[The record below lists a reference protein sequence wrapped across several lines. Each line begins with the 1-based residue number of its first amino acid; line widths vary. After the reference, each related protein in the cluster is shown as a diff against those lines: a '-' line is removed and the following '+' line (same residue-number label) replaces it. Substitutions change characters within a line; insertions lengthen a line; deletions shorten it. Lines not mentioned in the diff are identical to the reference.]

1 MKTCHGCG
9 RLSPDTAPSCPKCGT
24 PLPAAALPAA
34 RDLPPAAVLPATPF
48 GARPASTRPAPS
60 AAQSTAARAGIASA
74 GRPRLVAGAA
84 ASTFDPDTIPST
96 FGPGD
101 GGDVVVDGFDEE
113 AWRAVIGPSN
123 QDYYLDRFRAIEEA
137 GGGWRAG
144 WHWPA
149 LFVTWYWMMY
159 RRLWGPV
166 ALYTVGSWALLMAAV
181 ALAGSRNSAGAL
193 ISLAMIAAHAMAPP
207 LFATSMYYRRCARLM
222 RRAARDTTRERYL
235 GRLEAAGGTGRGP
248 MVVLII
254 VASVALIGILAA
266 IALPAYTDYQRRSR
280 AHEVMVFAR
289 THAAAAAETYEA
301 SGTFPSQLTDAPPL
315 WPELE
320 GLEIDPE
327 SGVIQVRMRF
337 APKGPAGELFLLPEV
352 DATGRVTWRCQASPT
367 LQRLAP
373 RDCRTAVPGA
383 PGNADTPSRVS

>member
-9 RLSPDTAPSCPKCGT
+9 RLSPDTASSCPKCGT
-24 PLPAAALPAA
+24 PLPAAALPSA
-34 RDLPPAAVLPATPF
+34 RDLPQPAVLPATPF
-48 GARPASTRPAPS
+48 DARPASTRAAPPV
-60 AAQSTAARAGIASA
+60 AQSTAARAGIASA
-74 GRPRLVAGAA
+74 GRPRLVAGAT

-159 RRLWGPV
+159 RRLWGAV
-166 ALYTVGSWALLMAAV
+166 ALYAVGSWLLMIGAG
-181 ALAGSRNSAGAL
+181 ALAGSRSTAGAVVIL
-193 ISLAMIAAHAMAPP
+193 TLVAAYFLAPP
-207 LFATSMYYRRCARLM
+207 LFATSLYYRRCARLM
-222 RRAARDTTRERYL
+222 RRAAQDTTRERYL

-248 MVVLII
+248 MVVLLI
-254 VASVALIGILAA
+254 VGSIALVGILAA
-266 IALPAYTDYQRRSR
+266 IALPTYTEYQRR
-280 AHEVMVFAR
+280 AQVAEVMVFAR

-301 SGTFPSQLTDAPPL
+301 SGAFPSQLTDAPPL

-320 GLEIDPE
+320 GLEINPD

-337 APKGPAGELFLLPEV
+337 APKGPAGELFLLPEI
-352 DATGRVTWRCQASPT
+352 DATRRITWRCQASPT

-373 RDCRTAVPGA
+373 RECRAV
-383 PGNADTPSRVS
+383 N

>member
-9 RLSPDTAPSCPKCGT
+9 RLSPDTASSCPKCGT
-24 PLPAAALPAA
+24 ALPPGALPSA
-34 RDLPPAAVLPATPF
+34 RDLPHPPVLPATPF
-48 GARPASTRPAPS
+48 GARPASTRPAPV
-60 AAQSTAARAGIASA
+60 AAQTTAARAGMASA
-74 GRPRLVAGAA
+74 GRPRVVAGAA
-84 ASTFDPDTIPST
+84 SSTFDPDTIPST

-113 AWRAVIGPSN
+113 AFRAVIGPSN
-123 QDYYLDRFRAIEEA
+123 QAYYLDRFRAIEEA

-159 RRLWGPV
+159 RRMWGGV
-166 ALYTVGSWALLMAAV
+166 ALYAVGSWLLMV
-181 ALAGSRNSAGAL
+181 GVSVLAGAGTTGAVILLAL
-193 ISLAMIAAHAMAPP
+193 FAAHFLAPP
-207 LFATSMYYRRCARLM
+207 LFATSLYYRRCVRLM

-248 MVVLII
+248 LIILII
-254 VASVALIGILAA
+254 VGTVAFIGILAA
-266 IALPAYTDYQRRSR
+266 IALPTYTEYQRKARV
-280 AHEVMVFAR
+280 AEVMVFAR
-289 THAAAAAETYEA
+289 THAAAAAEAYEG
-301 SGTFPSQLTDAPPL
+301 SGTFPNRLTDGPPL

-320 GLEIDPE
+320 GLEINPD

-337 APKGPAGELFLLPEV
+337 APKGPAGELFLLPEI
-352 DATGRVTWRCQASPT
+352 DATRKITWRCQASPT

-373 RDCRTAVPGA
+373 RDCQAV
-383 PGNADTPSRVS
+383 N